1 MSFYAS
7 NNSSDDLN
15 LSLKN
20 LTINTNL
27 SKTNTNNNTNSNIN
41 SNNSISNSNTNTKT
55 NNTITT
61 NATANSSSNPNSS
74 SNLAPYTILKI
85 KNIPNDITLREA
97 FLIFSLCLNDVNFVD
112 IVQEQNNQ
120 GSGTC
125 PSIIS
130 RFYSSKIASQVFQLL
145 NDKQLFGT
153 AFPRVQCELINGPN
167 NNTGGNITV
176 TSQNKNY
183 NSSNYLFMNP
193 FNDDLHAYSN
203 SIVTSNL
210 NSKIEH
216 SPGISS
222 PKPNK
227 LEDLKLNLTPDIN
240 DTLSSINNHHLSMMS
255 SSNNHITGW
264 PKEESTPLATPS
276 NTSQIIR
283 NDPLLLNNPISM
295 NLTTPILSDWPSN
308 PPNSAS
314 NASFFSINDLTQTVV
329 GNSYSSAATT
339 TTTSNNNNNINNNN
353 NNINNN
359 NNNNNNNNS
368 NNSNNNNNN
377 NNHNH
382 NSCNSKPSSN
392 ENISTASHSNQ
403 PPLMRSQSHQSST
416 SPKHSTV
423 IPDLSLLARVPPPAN
438 PADQNPPCNT
448 LYVGNLPPD
457 TTENELRMLFRLQP
471 GFKRL
476 SFRTKQNNGASSH
489 HGPMCFVEFE
499 DVAYATKALAELYGK
514 TLPRQ
519 NALNNNKGGIR
530 LSFSKNPLG
539 VRGPGQQRRNNGPS
553 QQSQPAAQQSQGQQQ
568 QGQAQ
573 GQEQGQGQFQSQS
586 QPQPLSQL
594 TSQSHSQSKRHHLQQ
609 PQHLQQPPPQQTST
623 PSDHS
628 FQRMTD
634 LPISGSHNVPS
645 VNLQSIAFNNPAMN
659 SVGLNNLNG
668 YSFMNNQYPF

>member
-176 TSQNKNY
+176 TSQNKNH

-255 SSNNHITGW
+255 SSNNHITG
-264 PKEESTPLATPS
+264 
-276 NTSQIIR
+276 
-283 NDPLLLNNPISM
+283 
-295 NLTTPILSDWPSN
+295 
-308 PPNSAS
+308 
-314 NASFFSINDLTQTVV
+314 
-329 GNSYSSAATT
+329 
-339 TTTSNNNNNINNNN
+339 
-353 NNINNN
+353 
-359 NNNNNNNNS
+359 
-368 NNSNNNNNN
+368 
-377 NNHNH
+377 
-382 NSCNSKPSSN
+382 
-392 ENISTASHSNQ
+392 
-403 PPLMRSQSHQSST
+403 
-416 SPKHSTV
+416 
-423 IPDLSLLARVPPPAN
+423 
-438 PADQNPPCNT
+438 
-448 LYVGNLPPD
+448 
-457 TTENELRMLFRLQP
+457 
-471 GFKRL
+471 
-476 SFRTKQNNGASSH
+476 
-489 HGPMCFVEFE
+489 
-499 DVAYATKALAELYGK
+499 
-514 TLPRQ
+514 
-519 NALNNNKGGIR
+519 
-530 LSFSKNPLG
+530 
-539 VRGPGQQRRNNGPS
+539 
-553 QQSQPAAQQSQGQQQ
+553 
-568 QGQAQ
+568 
-573 GQEQGQGQFQSQS
+573 
-586 QPQPLSQL
+586 
-594 TSQSHSQSKRHHLQQ
+594 
-609 PQHLQQPPPQQTST
+609 
-623 PSDHS
+623 
-628 FQRMTD
+628 
-634 LPISGSHNVPS
+634 
-645 VNLQSIAFNNPAMN
+645 
-659 SVGLNNLNG
+659 
-668 YSFMNNQYPF
+668 